1 MPKKY
6 PIVDPD
12 AAVAALNELVDTI
25 NATGGVTPYYEDRPL
40 QANTPTPVADNDWV
54 DLAAA
59 YALACRALGLPM
71 QSAGVE
77 ECTTSAEPTEERA
90 EGFPGAEPTAAQLE
104 ALEAKARELNLAP
117 SDLDD
122 VIHEIASGVA
132 SSINNQGLYEQIA
145 YWAKEGCSTVDVIK
159 QELEKAAK
167 EKQKNRSSRDA
178 KAGGTSDKQQ

>member
-40 QANTPTPVADNDWV
+40 QGNTATPVADEDWI

-59 YALACRALGLPM
+59 YALACRAMGLQM
-71 QSAGVE
+71 QWAGVE
-77 ECTTSAEPTEERA
+77 ECTASAEPTEEQA
-90 EGFPGAEPTAAQLE
+90 EGFPGAELSAAELE

-122 VIHEIASGVA
+122 VIHDIASDLA
-132 SSINNQGLYEQIA
+132 AQINNQGLHDQIA
-145 YWAKEGCSTVDVIK
+145 YWAKEGCASTHEIEQQLRTIAV
-159 QELEKAAK
+159 AK
-167 EKQKNRSSRDA
+167 RCQAGSPLPA
-178 KAGGTSDKQQ
+178 KAPEDPA

>member
-1 MPKKY
+1 MPENY

-25 NATGGVTPYYEDRPL
+25 NATGGVTPYYGDRPL
-40 QANTPTPVADNDWV
+40 EANTPTPVADEDWV

-71 QSAGVE
+71 QWAAVE
-77 ECTTSAEPTEERA
+77 ECTSSAEPTEERA
-90 EGFPGAEPTAAQLE
+90 EGFLGTEPTAAELE

-117 SDLDD
+117 ADLDD
-122 VIHEIASGVA
+122 VIHDIASGVV
-132 SSINNQGLYEQIA
+132 SSINNQGLHEQIA
-145 YWAKEGCSTVDVIK
+145 YWAKEGRATVDMIT
-159 QELEKAAK
+159 QELEKAAT
-167 EKQKNRSSRDA
+167 EKQKNRSSRGA

>member
-1 MPKKY
+1 MPKQH

-40 QANTPTPVADNDWV
+40 QASKPTPVADEDWV

-71 QSAGVE
+71 QRAGLE
-77 ECTTSAEPTEERA
+77 EYTSSDEPTKGRA
-90 EGFPGAEPTAAQLE
+90 EGFPGAEPTAAELE
-104 ALEAKARELNLAP
+104 TLEAKARELNLAP

-122 VIHEIASGVA
+122 VIHDIASGVA

-145 YWAKEGCSTVDVIK
+145 YWAKEGGATVDEIK
-159 QELEKAAK
+159 QELEKAAS
-167 EKQKNRSSRDA
+167 EKQKNRSWRGA

>member
-25 NATGGVTPYYEDRPL
+25 NATGGVTSYYEDRPL
-40 QANTPTPVADNDWV
+40 EANTPTPVADPDWV

-71 QSAGVE
+71 QRAEVE
-77 ECTTSAEPTEERA
+77 ECTSSAEPTEEGA
-90 EGFPGAEPTAAQLE
+90 EGFPGAGPTAAELE

-122 VIHEIASGVA
+122 VIHDIASGVA

-145 YWAKEGCSTVDVIK
+145 YWAKEGWATVDVIK
-159 QELEKAAK
+159 QKLEKAAK

>member
-12 AAVAALNELVDTI
+12 AAVAALNDLVDTI
-25 NATGGVTPYYEDRPL
+25 NATGGVSPEYDDLPL
-40 QANTPTPVADNDWV
+40 EENTPTPVADEDWV

-71 QSAGVE
+71 QWAGVE
-77 ECTTSAEPTEERA
+77 EGTSSAEPTEEQA
-90 EGFPGAEPTAAQLE
+90 EAIPGAEPTAAELE
-104 ALEAKARELNLAP
+104 ALEAKARELGLAP

-122 VIHEIASGVA
+122 VIHDIASGVA
-132 SSINNQGLYEQIA
+132 SSINNQGLHEQIA
-145 YWAKEGCSTVDVIK
+145 YWAKEEGATVDVIK

-167 EKQKNRSSRDA
+167 EKQDNRSS
-178 KAGGTSDKQQ
+178 

>member
-25 NATGGVTPYYEDRPL
+25 NATGGVTSYYEDRPL
-40 QANTPTPVADNDWV
+40 EANTPTPVADPDWV

-59 YALACRALGLPM
+59 YALACRALGLPL
-71 QSAGVE
+71 QWSGVE
-77 ECTTSAEPTEERA
+77 ECASSAEPTEQRA
-90 EGFPGAEPTAAQLE
+90 EGFPGAVATGAELE
-104 ALEAKARELNLAP
+104 ALEAKARELNLAS

-122 VIHEIASGVA
+122 VIHDIASGVA

-145 YWAKEGCSTVDVIK
+145 YWAKEGRATIDVIK
-159 QELEKAAK
+159 QELEKVAK
-167 EKQKNRSSRDA
+167 EKHENRSSRDA
-178 KAGGTSDKQQ
+178 KARGTSDKQQ